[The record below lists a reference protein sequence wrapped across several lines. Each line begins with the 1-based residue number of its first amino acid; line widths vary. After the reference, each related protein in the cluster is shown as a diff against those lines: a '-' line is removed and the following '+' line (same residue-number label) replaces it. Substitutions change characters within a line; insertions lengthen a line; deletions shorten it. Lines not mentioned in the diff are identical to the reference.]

1 MKNFIKKSF
10 FAVVACA
17 TVFISLSNSAVGSSL
32 PQFFISRIS
41 ATDGAEF
48 VEIFNSGSESKIS
61 RLSIESGITSK
72 EFFSQENL
80 IIQPNR
86 SILIANFAES
96 DAQFSG
102 NNIGQKAIIKVK
114 ISGEMVAS
122 FCAESQNNC
131 AKAGISK
138 NSTDIKPSGGE
149 EVVAVNVRT
158 LGVEKNSKGYDFEL
172 VKKSDPRAKPSFG
185 GLAEDSGE
193 KSGDDSADISSDK
206 PENGGNS
213 ENGGDFSSE
222 SGEKSNGGNLEN
234 GHFDEGMNSGSD
246 KKDETSKN
254 ENSGEKSEQN
264 SDGDSGRNSSEE
276 ESGKSSTKNSD
287 KKDENPQAE
296 PTNLCLGL
304 EFSEILLNSA
314 DGFFEIKNS
323 SSQKINLKNCKI
335 AYKTSKKYFEMPD
348 FNLESGAIWAVKF
361 ADINLKPAKTT
372 PADFYILDAQ
382 NGEISSVKM
391 PKMGANISYAKI
403 ENEWK
408 NSFAA
413 TFGAENILKA
423 EPDCE
428 EGFIFNHNSGKCQ
441 QEKSIDKIDK
451 PCEIGYFRNPET
463 GRCKKLEAVE
473 TKIEAPCQIG
483 YGRNPATGRCRKV
496 QDLTPTLTPCQ
507 AGYGRNPETNRCR
520 KIVSGA
526 ASTNL
531 TPCREGYYR
540 SVETNRC
547 RKIETEEEQKPC
559 KDGWE
564 RNPETNR
571 CRKIVKNEGASD
583 AVEKSVENSKEFT
596 GWWVIILVILGFLAL
611 VVWEFRTAIGRFFSK
626 NK

>member
-48 VEIFNSGSESKIS
+48 VEIFNSGSEAKIS

-80 IIQPNR
+80 IIQPNQ

-114 ISGEMVAS
+114 IGGETVAS

-138 NSTDIKPSGGE
+138 NSTDIKSSGGE
-149 EVVAVNVRT
+149 EVAAVNVRT

-185 GLAEDSGE
+185 GLVEDSGE
-193 KSGDDSADISSDK
+193 KSGGDSADISSDK
-206 PENGGNS
+206 PENGENS
-213 ENGGDFSSE
+213 ENSGDFSSE

-246 KKDETSKN
+246 
-254 ENSGEKSEQN
+254 EK
-264 SDGDSGRNSSEE
+264 G
-276 ESGKSSTKNSD
+276 
-287 KKDENPQAE
+287 ENPQTE
-296 PTNLCLGL
+296 PTNLCFGL

-463 GRCKKLEAVE
+463 GRCKKLEVAKAADTE
-473 TKIEAPCQIG
+473 IEALCQIG
-483 YGRNPATGRCRKV
+483 YERNSVTGRCRKV
-496 QDLTPTLTPCQ
+496 QDLTPTLTQCQ
-507 AGYGRNPETNRCR
+507 AGYERNPETNRCR
-520 KIVSGA
+520 KIVSGV

>member
-48 VEIFNSGSESKIS
+48 VEIFNSGSEAKIS

-138 NSTDIKPSGGE
+138 NSTDIKSSGGE

-185 GLAEDSGE
+185 GLVEDSGE

-206 PENGGNS
+206 SENGGNS

-222 SGEKSNGGNLEN
+222 SGEKSNGGNLED
-234 GHFDEGMNSGSD
+234 GYFDEGMNSGSD
-246 KKDETSKN
+246 E
-254 ENSGEKSEQN
+254 
-264 SDGDSGRNSSEE
+264 
-276 ESGKSSTKNSD
+276 
-287 KKDENPQAE
+287 KDENPQTE
-296 PTNLCLGL
+296 PINLCFGL
-304 EFSEILLNSA
+304 EFSEILLNSV

-323 SSQKINLKNCKI
+323 SSRKINLKNCKI

-361 ADINLKPAKTT
+361 ADTNLKPAKTT
-372 PADFYILDAQ
+372 SADFYILDAQ

-428 EGFIFNHNSGKCQ
+428 EGFIFNHSSSKCQ

-463 GRCKKLEAVE
+463 GRCKKLEVTKTAE

-483 YGRNPATGRCRKV
+483 YERNPATGRCRKV
-496 QDLTPTLTPCQ
+496 HDLTPTLTPCQ
-507 AGYGRNPETNRCR
+507 AGYERNLETNRCR
-520 KIVSGA
+520 KITSGA
-526 ASTNL
+526 TSTNL

-571 CRKIVKNEGASD
+571 CRKIVKNEGVSD
-583 AVEKSVENSKEFT
+583 AVEKSVENPKEFT
-596 GWWVIILVILGFLAL
+596 GWWVIVLVILGFLAL